1 MPNETNPEQTGQTD
15 PQTPTPQADKPAAS
29 IRSGRFAQWAA
40 AVLSVIALLLGL
52 TVYLHASTTR
62 KGADTSS
69 SVTASAS
76 DTKDDEEETVKYE
89 PVEGSALE
97 YRRGTYRVRMVSLEA
112 TGTKAT
118 LTAELF
124 NDDYVGQYVNV
135 AEVYVYQNGKFIREQ
150 GNEVYVSLYSGEP
163 VQPGES
169 VTITEDFVI
178 RDPKQPITLE
188 IAPNDEKFKVYF
200 NPQL

>member
-15 PQTPTPQADKPAAS
+15 PQTSTPQADRPAVS
-29 IRSGRFAQWAA
+29 IRFGRFAQWAA

-89 PVEGSALE
+89 PVEGSVLE
-97 YRRGTYRVRMVSLEA
+97 HRHGNYRVRLVSLEA

-124 NDDYVGQYVNV
+124 NDDPISEYVQFL
-135 AEVYVYQNGKFIREQ
+135 AYVYQNGRFIRNQ
-150 GNEVYVSLYSGEP
+150 GTETYFSLYAGES
-163 VQPGES
+163 VQSGES
-169 VTITEDFVI
+169 VTITADFVI
-178 RDPKQPITLE
+178 EDPKQPITLE
-188 IAPNDEKFKVYF
+188 ITPPDEAFTVNF